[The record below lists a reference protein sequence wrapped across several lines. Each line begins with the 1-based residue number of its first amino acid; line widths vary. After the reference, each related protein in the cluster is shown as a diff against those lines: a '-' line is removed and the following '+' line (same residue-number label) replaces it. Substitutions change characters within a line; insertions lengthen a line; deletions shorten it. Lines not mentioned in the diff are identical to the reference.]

1 MAQYE
6 DRRHDLG
13 KYFGNL
19 FMAAVVG
26 ACSCLITLKVA
37 TSTLETRV
45 TNMEQR
51 EVRLTTMID
60 KLDDE
65 KVDKDTFKSVLLE
78 IKEQI
83 SGLREDIREAEKG
96 RKR

>member
-1 MAQYE
+1 MAYE

-19 FMAAVVG
+19 FVAAIVG
-26 ACSCLITLKVA
+26 ACSCLITLRVA

-83 SGLREDIREAEKG
+83 AGLREDIREAEKG

>member
-1 MAQYE
+1 MTE

-19 FMAAVVG
+19 FVAAIVG

-37 TSTLETRV
+37 TSTLEARV
-45 TNMEQR
+45 TTIEQR
-51 EVRLTTMID
+51 EIRLTTMID
-60 KLDDE
+60 KLDEE

-78 IKEQI
+78 IKDQI
-83 SGLREDIREAEKG
+83 AGLREDIRENEKNA
-96 RKR
+96 RRTK

>member
-83 SGLREDIREAEKG
+83 AGLREDIREAEKG
-96 RKR
+96 RRR

>member
-1 MAQYE
+1 MTQYE

-83 SGLREDIREAEKG
+83 AGLREDIREAEKG
-96 RKR
+96 RRR